1 MPRELPDSGRGDFR
15 LPAIRIR
22 KRTGNTVLR
31 LEYVSYD
38 IVPGKP
44 KLDGLPATFG
54 AESDVSTLVITM
66 RDPVSLI
73 SVYVSYSIFPE
84 YDAIARSLRIVNNG
98 DEEVV
103 VEQAA
108 SFSVDMPSGEWEMLQ
123 LSGDWAREARIVR
136 RPIVLGTQG

>member
-1 MPRELPDSGRGDFR
+1 M
-15 LPAIRIR
+15 
-22 KRTGNTVLR
+22 LR